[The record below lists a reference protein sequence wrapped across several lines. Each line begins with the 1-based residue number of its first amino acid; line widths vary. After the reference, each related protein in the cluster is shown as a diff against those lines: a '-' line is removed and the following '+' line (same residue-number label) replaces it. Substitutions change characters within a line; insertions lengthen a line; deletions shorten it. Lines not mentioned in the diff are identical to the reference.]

1 MAFSAAG
8 PDLAR
13 KAWQRGGL
21 SPSQLAME
29 RSMVG
34 SPWFQPS
41 ASGLYG
47 QGAALAAISANI
59 ANATTDGYKRAEVS
73 FATLMS
79 RTVASAPGAA
89 GEAAPR
95 NAQSDLGGVVAIER
109 HRIAEAGS
117 IIPTGNALDAA
128 IAGKGFFVLAADPA
142 KPTDLVY
149 GRAGHFGLLPAA
161 PGQSGGTLVDQNG
174 YAVLGWP
181 VDATGT
187 AATTAAPAPI
197 TVDFGRLA
205 DPGRTTTTVRVSGD
219 VPATAAIGSE
229 VALGL
234 QVYDGSSRTQPL
246 SLILSRQTATEWS
259 VAIDAGAGATVSIT
273 PTAAPGQP
281 PVLAFDGLGQ
291 PLPPAVLTVTLTP
304 PSGPA
309 STFQVDLAGVRQS
322 GNGSSLSFAQDGYGP
337 GALQSIAFDRL
348 GRVVGTF
355 DNGRASPLF
364 QLAIADFINPD
375 GLAPLS
381 GTVYAATELSGSP
394 ALGAAGDGARGSVV
408 GGAIEQSNVDLAEE
422 FSRMILVQHAYN
434 SAAQAFRTV
443 DEMSQVARDLKRV

>member
-1 MAFSAAG
+1 
-8 PDLAR
+8 
-13 KAWQRGGL
+13 
-21 SPSQLAME
+21 
-29 RSMVG
+29 MVG

-95 NAQSDLGGVVAIER
+95 NAQSDLGGVIAIER
-109 HRIAEAGS
+109 HRIGEAGS
-117 IIPTGNALDAA
+117 IMPTGNALDAA
-128 IAGKGFFVLAADPA
+128 ISGRGFFVLATDPA
-142 KPTDLVY
+142 KPADVVY
-149 GRAGHFGLLPAA
+149 GRAGHFGLLPVT

-181 VDATGT
+181 VSATGT
-187 AATTAAPAPI
+187 AATTAPPSPI
-197 TVDFGRLA
+197 TVDFGNIA
-205 DPGRTTTTVRVSGD
+205 DPGRTTTTVQVSGD
-219 VPATAAIGSE
+219 VPATAAIGSQ

-234 QVYDGSSRTQPL
+234 QVYNGSRQTQPL
-246 SLILSRQTATEWS
+246 SLTLSRQTATEWS
-259 VAIDAGAGATVSIT
+259 VAIDAGAGATVSL
-273 PTAAPGQP
+273 ASGQP
-281 PVLAFDGLGQ
+281 PLLAFDGLGQ

-304 PSGPA
+304 SSGPA
-309 STFQVDLAGVRQS
+309 SAFQVDLAGIRQS
-322 GNGSSLSFAQDGYGP
+322 GNGSNLSFAQDGYGP
-337 GALQSIAFDRL
+337 GALQSIAFDQH
-348 GRVVGTF
+348 GRIVGTF
-355 DNGRASPLF
+355 DNGRAAPLF

-394 ALGAAGDGARGSVV
+394 ALGAAGDGARGSLV

-443 DEMSQVARDLKRV
+443 DEMSQVARNLKRV